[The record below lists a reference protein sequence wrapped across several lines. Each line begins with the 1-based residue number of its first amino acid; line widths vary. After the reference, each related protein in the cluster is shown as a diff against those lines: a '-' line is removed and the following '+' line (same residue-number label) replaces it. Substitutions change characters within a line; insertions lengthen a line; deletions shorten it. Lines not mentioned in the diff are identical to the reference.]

1 MRDWEAGEVRTLPL
15 GELGEHYRRYR
26 MPDAEV
32 EAALG
37 RSLSRYGQVSPL
49 VACLRED
56 RPEVIDGFKRL
67 AAARTL
73 AGVRTLSVRLLAAD
87 DRTAKAAIYGLNQSG
102 RSLRELEEAWIVH
115 ALVREDGLAQQDVAE
130 LMGRH
135 KSWVSRRLALLE
147 RLAGEAREDLRL
159 GLLTVSAARALV
171 QLPTGNQLE
180 VLACARREGLSTV
193 EMRGVVDLLRGAAG
207 PPQMEYVLK
216 RPRQALAQ
224 AQAGPVPAHDP
235 RLSATGNRV
244 ARQLGQLLELLG
256 RMENWLSH
264 RGRADLTGC
273 DHALLVARFSRLGDT
288 ASTVAELAG
297 ALGSWQEGEQPT

>member
-26 MPDAEV
+26 MPDTEM

-37 RSLSRYGQVSPL
+37 RSLGRYGQVSPL

-73 AGVRTLSVRLLAAD
+73 AGMRTLSVRLLAAD
-87 DRTAKAAIYGLNQSG
+87 DRTAKVAIHGLNQSG
-102 RSLRELEEAWIVH
+102 RSLRELEEAWIVY
-115 ALVREDGLAQQDVAE
+115 ALVREDGLPQQDVAE
-130 LMGRH
+130 LMSRH

-147 RLAGEAREDLRL
+147 RLAEEAREDLRL

-180 VLACARREGLSTV
+180 LLACARREGLSTA
-193 EMRGVVDLLRGAAG
+193 ELRGVVDLLRGAAG
-207 PPQMEYVLK
+207 RPQVEYVLN

-256 RMENWLSH
+256 RMENWLGQ

-273 DHALLVARFSRLGDT
+273 DHALLAARFSRLGDT

-297 ALGSWQEGEQPT
+297 ALGSWQEGERTT

>member
-15 GELGEHYRRYR
+15 SELGEHYRRYR
-26 MPDAEV
+26 MPDNEM

-49 VACLRED
+49 VVCLRED

-102 RSLRELEEAWIVH
+102 RSLRELEEAWIVY
-115 ALVREDGLAQQDVAE
+115 ALVREDGLPQQDVAE
-130 LMGRH
+130 LMNRH

-147 RLAGEAREDLRL
+147 RLAEEAREDLRL

-180 VLACARREGLSTV
+180 LLACARREGLSTA
-193 EMRGVVDLLRGAAG
+193 ELRRVVDLLRGAAG
-207 PPQMEYVLK
+207 RPQREYVLN
-216 RPRQALAQ
+216 RPRQALEQ
-224 AQAGPVPAHDP
+224 AQAGPMPAHDP
-235 RLSATGNRV
+235 RLSGTGNRV

-264 RGRADLTGC
+264 RGRTDLTAC
-273 DHALLVARFSRLGDT
+273 DHALLAARFSRLGDT
-288 ASTVAELAG
+288 ASTVAQLAG
-297 ALGSWQEGEQPT
+297 ALGSWQEGEQTT

>member
-15 GELGEHYRRYR
+15 SELGEHYRRYR
-26 MPDAEV
+26 MPDTEA

-49 VACLRED
+49 VVCLRED

-73 AGVRTLSVRLLAAD
+73 VGARTLNVRLLAGD
-87 DRTAKAAIYGLNQSG
+87 DRTAKAAIHGLNQSG
-102 RSLRELEEAWIVH
+102 GSLRELEEAWIVY

-130 LMGRH
+130 LMSRH

-147 RLAGEAREDLRL
+147 RLAEEAREDLRL

-180 VLACARREGLSTV
+180 LLACARREGLSTA
-193 EMRGVVDLLRGAAG
+193 ELRGVVDLLRGAAG
-207 PPQMEYVLK
+207 RPQMEYVLN

-256 RMENWLSH
+256 RLENWLSH
-264 RGRADLTGC
+264 RGRADLTVC
-273 DHALLVARFSRLGDT
+273 DRGLLTEGFRRLADSAT
-288 ASTVAELAG
+288 TVADLAESMG
-297 ALGSWQEGEQPT
+297 AGIGGQST